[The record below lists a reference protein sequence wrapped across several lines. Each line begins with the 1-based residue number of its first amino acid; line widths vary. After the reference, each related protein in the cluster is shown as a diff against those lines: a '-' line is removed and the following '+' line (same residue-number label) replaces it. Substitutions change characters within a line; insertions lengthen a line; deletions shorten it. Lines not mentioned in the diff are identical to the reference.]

1 MSEPKGQTL
10 EKYLQTLKSS
20 MGNAATLHCIVG
32 NEAADLDSIAS
43 ALVYAYFRSSTAE
56 TSGTVFVPF
65 IPIPRDDFKLRTEAV
80 FLFSEAGVDPQLL
93 IFSEDIDLKS
103 LYNAGKL
110 ELPLVDHN
118 RPTGLTAGFTN
129 AVAGV
134 IDHHAD
140 EGLFENVALRK
151 IEPVGSAATLVAE
164 LILGE
169 AEDLLDA
176 GVTTLL
182 LGTILLDTV
191 NLDPE
196 AKRVTPKDET
206 VAAELLKR
214 SGIEQ
219 KALFNRVQHEKFNV
233 SALDSDDLLR
243 KDYKQWELGCHRVG
257 ISSVLLSFAEWLQK
271 DASLSQSLARYAE
284 SRDLDVLLAMNA
296 YTAPEF
302 TRELGVYCPDGEL
315 RAKLLDYLEQCGL
328 ELTPIT
334 AEMLDSS
341 TALFAQ
347 GNLGISRKKLQP
359 MLAGFFAS
367 LP

>member
-1 MSEPKGQTL
+1 MSEKKGQAL
-10 EKYLQTLKSS
+10 EQYLKTVKSR
-20 MGNAATLHCIVG
+20 MGDAGRMHCIVG
-32 NEAADLDSIAS
+32 NEAADLDSMAS
-43 ALVYAYFRSSTAE
+43 ALVYAYFRGSTAE
-56 TSGTVFVPF
+56 TPDTVFVPL

-80 FLFSEAGVDPQLL
+80 FLFSEAGVDPQWLV
-93 IFSEDIDLKS
+93 FSEDIDLKP

-110 ELPLVDHN
+110 ELTLVDHN
-118 RPTGLTAGFTN
+118 RPTGAQAEFEN
-129 AVAGV
+129 AVTGV

-140 EGLFENVALRK
+140 EGLFETASPRK
-151 IEPVGSAATLVAE
+151 IEPVGSAATLVTE

-219 KALFNRVQHEKFNV
+219 KALFDRVQHEKFNV
-233 SALDSDDLLR
+233 SALDSSDLLR
-243 KDYKQWELGCHRVG
+243 KDYKQWELGRHRVG
-257 ISSVLLSFAEWLQK
+257 ISSVLLSFADWLKK
-271 DASLSQSLARYAE
+271 DSTLSQSLARYAE
-284 SRDLDVLLAMNA
+284 SGNLDLLLAMNA

-302 TRELGVYCPDGEL
+302 TRELGVYCPDSEL
-315 RAKLLDYLEQCGL
+315 RAKLLDHLEQCGL

-334 AEMLDSS
+334 AETPDGS

-359 MLAGFFAS
+359 MLAEFFAS
-367 LP
+367 LS